1 MARLPRKGHSPA
13 RGARV
18 ERNWDVLTVEEKVE
32 VLNLDVTSLQQ
43 LVPQINATLKA
54 HKKALDALQASLDAL
69 QASLDALQTGHD
81 ELSAVFN
88 IEADGSVTVQKNLSI
103 AHGTDIIFAQ

>member
-1 MARLPRKGHSPA
+1 MGS
-13 RGARV
+13 GARV

-69 QASLDALQTGHD
+69 QTGHD

-103 AHGTDIIFAQ
+103 AHGTDSIFAQ

>member
-69 QASLDALQTGHD
+69 QTGHD

>member
-69 QASLDALQTGHD
+69 QTGHD

-103 AHGTDIIFAQ
+103 AQGSDIIFA